1 MGWISLPKWG
11 AVTSRPQKGNFLCRM
26 LSYEVQMV
34 KTGPLNFA
42 LLILLPNSW
51 KSYVLQ
57 WPRQCRKVPLSV
69 VSSPRT
75 SNTMVCWLHPTQH
88 PKQHLD
94 RLVVLHS
101 SRESLPI
108 LYEGLTLFV
117 LEIVPSDES
126 SGPHLIH
133 CPWDANNSID
143 SAVFALS

>member
-1 MGWISLPKWG
+1 MGSSHI
-11 AVTSRPQKGNFLCRM
+11 ATAKGTFLCRI

-34 KTGPLNFA
+34 KTGALIFA
-42 LLILLPNSW
+42 QLILLPNSW
-51 KSYVLQ
+51 KSCVLQ
-57 WPRQCRKVPLSV
+57 WHRQCRKVPLSL

-108 LYEGLTLFV
+108 LYKGLTLFV

-126 SGPHLIH
+126 SGPHVIH
-133 CPWDANNSID
+133 SPWDANNSNGISID
-143 SAVFALS
+143 SAVFAG